1 MEEAQFRFITGLKAG
16 DKKIFEELYREY
28 YTPLCFYCLR
38 FVGKHEEAE
47 EIVQGV
53 FFKIW
58 LKREELNINS
68 SLKSYLYRS
77 VQNYAINHLNLQK
90 SRGRYHLDDYTETEE
105 PNINGLEMLEE
116 DELNTRIKEAIA
128 RLPERRRIIFEL
140 SRFSDLKYHQIAD
153 QLEISVKTVEAQMA
167 KALQSLRETLKDYLP
182 MLGIMFFIILHT

>member
-1 MEEAQFRFITGLKAG
+1 MEEAQFRFIAGLKAG

-28 YTPLCFYCLR
+28 YTPLCYYCLR
-38 FVGKHEEAE
+38 FVGKHDDAE

-58 LKREELNINS
+58 LKRDELNINS
-68 SLKSYLYRS
+68 SIKSYLYRS
-77 VQNYAINHLNLQK
+77 VQNYAINHLHLQK
-90 SRGRYHLDDYTETEE
+90 SRGRHHLEDCTETEE

-116 DELNTRIKEAIA
+116 EELNTRIKKAIA
-128 RLPERRRIIFEL
+128 SLPERRRIIFEL

-167 KALQSLRETLKDYLP
+167 KALQSLRESLKDYLP
-182 MLGIMFFIILHT
+182 IIGIMFFYILHK